1 MVVII
6 LVAHI
11 ICSSWVVK
19 LDDPCC
25 VSSRNLK
32 KNGSFSQPFRKVPP
46 PESVSMRIHAAKVHE
61 TNHFCS
67 LFRVMFHKQL
77 VFHAIFVAKD
87 DIDHVDRSLQCKPD
101 VSILHLIKE
110 HRDPKSPEISRLRKY
125 LKLRHNKPRNHDSKR
140 HKTENKQTTWLNQP
154 MP

>member
-1 MVVII
+1 MFILGGQIRWPLLCII
-6 LVAHI
+6 T
-11 ICSSWVVK
+11 K
-19 LDDPCC
+19 
-25 VSSRNLK
+25 LK
-32 KNGSFSQPFRKVPP
+32 KKTVLSVNLSGRSRP